1 MGNAGACAACCH
13 DIKKAP
19 ILQMLEEAAQE
30 AAVPMASFRQ
40 APPSRADLGPV
51 PAAVL
56 AATVTTPAST
66 LLAASLPRAAE
77 AIDSQS
83 TDAGVTITTD
93 RASSVM
99 PSDAGSS
106 AAATDSTAASIT
118 PDVGQAQLVVKRFVR
133 SLVKGQE
140 VSVLAV
146 NGGVAECVASLDRKL
161 TTLSL
166 QRSGK
171 KDSKKR
177 GIPLE
182 DVVEICVG
190 DAAREDVELALDEMC
205 VTLMLEG
212 GNAVGFRFSDAEA
225 RDTFALCLSMFVD
238 GRRGE
243 VQKKRKEK
251 VAKIRAT

>member
-1 MGNAGACAACCH
+1 MGNAGACTACCH

-19 ILQMLEEAAQE
+19 IIQMLEEAALE
-30 AAVPMASFRQ
+30 AAVPMASFRL
-40 APPSRADLGPV
+40 APPSRADPGPV

-56 AATVTTPAST
+56 ATTVTTPVVT
-66 LLAASLPRAAE
+66 VPAASLHCAAE
-77 AIDSQS
+77 AVNSQS
-83 TDAGVTITTD
+83 TDAGAMITTD

-118 PDVGQAQLVVKRFVR
+118 PDVGQAQFVVKRFVR

-182 DVVEICVG
+182 DVVEISVG
-190 DAAREDVELALDEMC
+190 DAAKEDVDLALDEMC
-205 VTLMLEG
+205 VTLMLEDG
-212 GNAVGFRFSDAEA
+212 SAVGFRFSDAEA
-225 RDTFALCLSMFVD
+225 RDTFALCVSMFVE

-243 VQKKRKEK
+243 VQKKRREK
-251 VAKIRAT
+251 MAKIRAT

>member
-19 ILQMLEEAAQE
+19 IIQMLEEGQC
-30 AAVPMASFRQ
+30 SFREG
-40 APPSRADLGPV
+40 PPSQPGPG
-51 PAAVL
+51 P
-56 AATVTTPAST
+56 TPAPMLRS
-66 LLAASLPRAAE
+66 PRATE
-77 AIDSQS
+77 AIVGPLA
-83 TDAGVTITTD
+83 DAGAAIATD

-99 PSDAGSS
+99 PSDAGIS
-106 AAATDSTAASIT
+106 AAASDSTAASIT
-118 PDVGQAQLVVKRFVR
+118 PDVGQAQLVVKGFVR
-133 SLVKGQE
+133 SLVKGQQ
-140 VSVLAV
+140 VTVLAV

-166 QRSGK
+166 QRAGK

-190 DAAREDVELALDEMC
+190 AEACEDVELPLDERC
-205 VTLMLEG
+205 VTLMLED
-212 GNAVGFRFSDAEA
+212 GNAVGFRFEDAEE

-243 VQKKRKEK
+243 VQRKRKEK
-251 VAKIRAT
+251 GAKLRAV